1 MFTLQNKVKTLLI
14 DLDHTL
20 WDFETNSKIALK
32 EALLIL
38 DLFNLI
44 EDYDFFF
51 ETYEEINTSYWA
63 RYRKREI
70 DRDKLIIG
78 RFEDT
83 FEKILPQAKGFGSKL
98 NDTYLECM
106 PRQSKLMPGAMD
118 FLEYASAKY
127 KIVLITNGFRKVQW
141 QKIYTSKID
150 QYIDHM
156 VVSEDVGVPKPSPKI
171 FQYALSCAN
180 SKCSEA
186 IMIGDSFEADVM
198 GAIKMKIPTIY
209 FAKQK
214 KEFFQSDYLLTTTID
229 WEVIKSRL

>member
-1 MFTLQNKVKTLLI
+1 MQNKIKTLLI

-32 EALLIL
+32 EALSML
-38 DLFNLI
+38 DLLDQI
-44 EDYDFFF
+44 EDYDYFFDV
-51 ETYEEINTSYWA
+51 YEEINTSYWA
-63 RYRKREI
+63 KYRKREI

-83 FEKILPQAKGFGSKL
+83 FEKVLPNARGCGLRL
-98 NDTYLECM
+98 NDVYLECM
-106 PRQSKLMPGAMD
+106 PRQSKLLPGALD
-118 FLEYASAKY
+118 FLKYASKKY
-127 KIVLITNGFRKVQW
+127 KIVLVTNGFRKVQW

-150 QYIDHM
+150 QYVDHM

-180 SKCSEA
+180 AKRTEA

-198 GAIKMKIPTIY
+198 GAIAMKIPTIY
-209 FAKQK
+209 FAKQT
-214 KEFFQSDYLLTTTID
+214 KESFESDYLLTTTVD
-229 WEVIKSRL
+229 WDAIRNLL